1 MKIHHLL
8 GDISIAITNEERNFI
23 RGHNG
28 QIPLSSLD
36 EHDNWIAQNLVRKN
50 VYKLTTDSNNI
61 VINRGHESNRS
72 II

>member
-1 MKIHHLL
+1 MKIHQLL
-8 GDISIAITNEERNFI
+8 GEVSIIITNEERDFI
-23 RGHNG
+23 KTHPEK
-28 QIPLSSLD
+28 IAIASLVGR
-36 EHDNWIAQNLVRKN
+36 ETVVAQNLVRKN